1 MVKSRTYPDEDD
13 DVIVTLQC
21 PIRETE
27 HVRWDQLSSNR
38 DEGWVD
44 KEQDFHNMELDSFT
58 CSETTSKEFDD
69 SKSVDHENSQV
80 GNNISYICSEFSFP
94 EYNCVHSYAF
104 GSNNIIFI
112 LFSGL

>member
-58 CSETTSKEFDD
+58 CSVHNMELDSFTCSETTSKEFDD
-69 SKSVDHENSQV
+69 SKSVDQENSQV
-80 GNNISYICSEFSFP
+80 GRNISYIRSEFPFP
-94 EYNCVHSYAF
+94 EY
-104 GSNNIIFI
+104 
-112 LFSGL
+112 